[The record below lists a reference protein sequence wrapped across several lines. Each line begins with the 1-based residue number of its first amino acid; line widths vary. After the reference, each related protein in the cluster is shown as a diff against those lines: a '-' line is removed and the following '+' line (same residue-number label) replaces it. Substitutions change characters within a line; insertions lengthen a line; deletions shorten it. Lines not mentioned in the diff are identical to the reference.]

1 MDDKFIEILNKKIQN
16 WLKNDKNE
24 HIFLD
29 SYKWFNENFEET
41 EKDKKYNKYT
51 LNEEDKININTI
63 NKKYIPNKILNDK
76 QLKDLYK
83 NIYFNETDYKK
94 IKEYLDNLINYN
106 IPSNVNLKNYL
117 KTIDNNTINILII
130 GSGPIGLYTAS
141 YLNLYYEKTNEL
153 KNKKIK
159 ILILDNRIYEE
170 GIRLPFSRTTSFGWL
185 LNKMNKFIK
194 NIYAWKNIDKNYI
207 YDERIFTHIYHLE
220 YLLYL
225 YVYNNNI
232 PIYFTNKFDNY
243 KKIEDFSKKHNFN
256 YIMDCTGGRLNVNLK
271 PNIKWNLKLKNNDF
285 EIKLDKNEYKLY
297 NLKTNSYHYSY
308 TLVLNLLNY
317 RFKPYNNY
325 NVFRIITDEYHIK
338 LFQGYNN
345 KTITVNDYKKIEKL
359 IKKKDL
365 LNIIQKN
372 AKQQSVDESNIK
384 YIKITLFSNHSHHL
398 NRIAKNINKSLTY
411 ITLGN
416 SIGNSEYGIHFGM
429 NSQFEF
435 SEFVSQLIGIRNEI
449 KC

>member
-1 MDDKFIEILNKKIQN
+1 
-16 WLKNDKNE
+16 
-24 HIFLD
+24 
-29 SYKWFNENFEET
+29 
-41 EKDKKYNKYT
+41 
-51 LNEEDKININTI
+51 
-63 NKKYIPNKILNDK
+63 
-76 QLKDLYK
+76 
-83 NIYFNETDYKK
+83 
-94 IKEYLDNLINYN
+94 
-106 IPSNVNLKNYL
+106 
-117 KTIDNNTINILII
+117 
-130 GSGPIGLYTAS
+130 
-141 YLNLYYEKTNEL
+141 
-153 KNKKIK
+153 IK
-159 ILILDNRIYEE
+159 ILILDSRIYEE

-194 NIYAWKNIDKNYI
+194 NIYAWKNIDKNFI
-207 YDERIFTHIYHLE
+207 YNERIFTHIYHLE

-297 NLKTNSYHYSY
+297 NLKTKSYHYSY

-372 AKQQSVDESNIK
+372 AIQQSVDESNIK